1 MNYNI
6 YKNNINTWTIIVCVV
21 CMGQACL
28 SKLMVTTTTDLILA
42 ESRKDSKKKEK
53 SILDF

>member
-6 YKNNINTWTIIVCVV
+6 YKNNINTWTIIVCGV
-21 CMGQACL
+21 CGQACL
-28 SKLMVTTTTDLILA
+28 STLMVTTATDLILA
-42 ESRKDSKKKEK
+42 ESRKGSKKKEK